1 MSKNTVSTR
10 AKRWKQWKQKTQLS
24 NITPFY
30 RIVWVFASTASTPIL
45 SDN

>member
-10 AKRWKQWKQKTQLS
+10 AKRWKQWKQKTQS
-24 NITPFY
+24 SYKTSSY
-30 RIVWVFASTASTPIL
+30 EIVWVFASTASTPIL